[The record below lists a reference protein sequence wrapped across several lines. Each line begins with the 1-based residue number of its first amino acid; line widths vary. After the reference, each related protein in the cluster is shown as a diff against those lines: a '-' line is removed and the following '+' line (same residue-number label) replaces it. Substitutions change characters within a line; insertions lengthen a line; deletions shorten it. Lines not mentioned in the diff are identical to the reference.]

1 MIKTVNLWN
10 KSNHCKSLSTIQR
23 TERPIWRKQRKGN
36 KLRGKSQQKL
46 WWSGKGTPSG
56 TIKGKDTLTLSYKMR
71 HEIITIKIKLLLIK
85 EVLNEELNLKKEVK
99 GEINIKKIKTH
110 LKERPKGIEDIINS
124 LIRSNL
130 IFKNIKQKK
139 Q

>member
-1 MIKTVNLWN
+1 
-10 KSNHCKSLSTIQR
+10 
-23 TERPIWRKQRKGN
+23 
-36 KLRGKSQQKL
+36 
-46 WWSGKGTPSG
+46 
-56 TIKGKDTLTLSYKMR
+56 MR
-71 HEIITIKIKLLLIK
+71 HDIITIKIKLLLIK

-99 GEINIKKIKTH
+99 GEINIKKIETH

-130 IFKNIKQKK
+130 TFKNIKQKK

>member
-1 MIKTVNLWN
+1 
-10 KSNHCKSLSTIQR
+10 
-23 TERPIWRKQRKGN
+23 
-36 KLRGKSQQKL
+36 
-46 WWSGKGTPSG
+46 
-56 TIKGKDTLTLSYKMR
+56 MR
-71 HEIITIKIKLLLIK
+71 HDIITIKIKLLLIK

-99 GEINIKKIKTH
+99 GEINIKKIETH

-139 Q
+139 S

>member
-1 MIKTVNLWN
+1 
-10 KSNHCKSLSTIQR
+10 
-23 TERPIWRKQRKGN
+23 
-36 KLRGKSQQKL
+36 
-46 WWSGKGTPSG
+46 
-56 TIKGKDTLTLSYKMR
+56 MR
-71 HEIITIKIKLLLIK
+71 HDIITIKTKLLLIK

-99 GEINIKKIKTH
+99 GEINIKKIETH

>member
-1 MIKTVNLWN
+1 M
-10 KSNHCKSLSTIQR
+10 
-23 TERPIWRKQRKGN
+23 
-36 KLRGKSQQKL
+36 
-46 WWSGKGTPSG
+46 
-56 TIKGKDTLTLSYKMR
+56 TL
-71 HEIITIKIKLLLIK
+71 ITIKTKLLLIK
-85 EVLNEELNLKKEVK
+85 EVLNEELNLKNEVK
-99 GEINIKKIKTH
+99 GEINIKKIETH